1 MPNISFD
8 PTALLRLIQLADS
21 ALPIGSTAHSFGL
34 ETLAAEQE
42 LTVAQLQIFLEDYV
56 QEVGTLEA
64 SFCCTSYS
72 LSKLQDRDEFVSRW
86 LSLNARAGAM
96 KLARESR
103 SASATLGRRF
113 LQLVG
118 ALEEEPLLHLA
129 LDTFKASREDVH
141 YCIAFGLVGGILH
154 VDEMATVLAYLQ
166 QTVTGLVSACQR
178 LLPLGQSRAG
188 ELLWRLKPSLIDA
201 AELGSAAAH
210 NGTEVACFTPLLDLA
225 SMRHPAL
232 GTRLFIS

>member
-1 MPNISFD
+1 MPNITLD
-8 PTALLRLIQLADS
+8 HIALLRLIQLADS

-72 LSKLQDRDEFVSRW
+72 LSTLQDRDEFVSCW
-86 LSLNARAGAM
+86 LTLNARAGAM